1 MRRLGFELLDVLVF
15 NVLHELAA
23 AKKIVLERP
32 RRLARHNRELIV
44 HGVAPG
50 LRAAVGGIRCV
61 PYWYIIPKFHGIKA
75 AVADVA
81 ANRRQCFRKPRL
93 PHEVERFDSLSSEW
107 R

>member
-1 MRRLGFELLDVLVF
+1 MNVLVC

-23 AKKIVLERP
+23 AKKIVLESP
-32 RRLARHNRELIV
+32 SRLARHNCERIE

-50 LRAAVGGIRCV
+50 NRPRGGIRCV
-61 PYWYIIPKFHGIKA
+61 PHWYIIPKFHRIKT

-81 ANRRQCFRKPRL
+81 AKRRQCLKKPRL